1 MISSVDHFRWRQ
13 IPKLR
18 RKASLKVL
26 LDTKLKRGQN
36 MISVA
41 NFNLTK
47 FYEKII
53 KILIPRRI
61 EIFNK
66 TCWDTR

>member
-1 MISSVDHFRWRQ
+1 MISSVDHFWWRQ

-36 MISVA
+36 MVSDLSTY
-41 NFNLTK
+41 NLTN

-53 KILIPRRI
+53 AL
-61 EIFNK
+61 
-66 TCWDTR
+66 